1 VPADGAPVR
10 RSARLAVV
18 VVAIVV
24 VAVGLRIVTADDRI
38 PLGDRGRVN
47 ATLEQEC
54 RFVHIEHDG
63 LALEGHEPE
72 EPLAWWDG
80 TVPGRLV
87 LDGRGRDDVVTG
99 TFTTDDGRVVEV
111 RGGRAGE
118 YLLSGG
124 CPFGRAGRYRP
135 PR

>member
-1 VPADGAPVR
+1 MR
-10 RSARLAVV
+10 RRTRLAVV
-18 VVAIVV
+18 VVTIVV

-38 PLGDRGRVN
+38 PLGDRGRVT
-47 ATLEQEC
+47 ATIERDC
-54 RFVHIEHDG
+54 RFVQIEHDG

-80 TVPGRLV
+80 TVPGQLV
-87 LDGRGRDDVVTG
+87 LDEREGDDGVAG
-99 TFTTDDGRVVEV
+99 TFTTDDGRSVEV

-118 YLLSGG
+118 HLLTGG
-124 CPFGRAGRYRP
+124 CPFGRGNLLP